1 MKEHQ
6 AIITLFGKPNVGKSS
21 LVNALTKQKFCAV
34 TPKPQTTIKALR
46 AVVTLDNFQLI
57 FMDTPGIQKRSAPIA
72 HRAMNRIASREVMEA
87 DIQLMVIDV
96 NNWQSDD
103 DLIIDDIQDDNIPKI
118 LVLNKIDLC
127 NDEKLQATIKRAQS
141 GPFKWIIPISSKT
154 NENIPV
160 LLYQIKALCPEKPW
174 TDFENFSLEDQQKVE
189 IEDCIREQ
197 LLRLTNQEIPYL
209 TKILVTELKET
220 EERFHVHVDLIVD
233 RQSRKKLLIGTGG
246 AMIKRIGTESRLS
259 IQDRWQKSVFLKTN
273 VVVTDK

>member
-1 MKEHQ
+1 
-6 AIITLFGKPNVGKSS
+6 
-21 LVNALTKQKFCAV
+21 
-34 TPKPQTTIKALR
+34 
-46 AVVTLDNFQLI
+46 
-57 FMDTPGIQKRSAPIA
+57 
-72 HRAMNRIASREVMEA
+72 MEA

-141 GPFKWIIPISSKT
+141 GPFKWIIPISSKRT
-154 NENIPV
+154 KTS
-160 LLYQIKALCPEKPW
+160 LFCFTKLKFCPEKPW

-220 EERFHVHVDLIVD
+220 EERFHIHVDLIVD

-259 IQDRWQKSVFLKTN
+259 IQEDGKNLFSSNQCCS
-273 VVVTDK
+273 D